1 MKQYKIT
8 IRGTNIFFLHSGRD
22 AEEAFFNMMNV
33 LYKGWEMEYSRDTM
47 LHYMDAYHIVEI
59 AG

>member
-8 IRGTNIFFLHSGRD
+8 IRDTDISMIYSGNDPED
-22 AEEAFFNMMNV
+22 AFCNMFRARV
-33 LYKGWEMEYSRDTM
+33 REWDKYSRDMM

-59 AG
+59 AA